1 MIYVFLEV
9 DFMAQV
15 DFEEITLEKYKALE
29 LQMHRE
35 LMGVCRKYISELGIV
50 SIMGILDIVKQ
61 ETVELERAANKV
73 IKSEELEL
81 PDKFEEQKVG
91 EDKGKQGFTFKEGLI

>member
-1 MIYVFLEV
+1 MFLEV
-9 DFMAQV
+9 EFMSQV
-15 DFEEITLEKYKALE
+15 DFEEITLEKYRALE

-35 LMGVCRKYISELGIV
+35 LMGVCRKYITELGIV

-61 ETVELERAANKV
+61 ETVELERAASKV

-81 PDKFEEQKVG
+81 PKGFEEGKV
-91 EDKGKQGFTFKEGLI
+91 EENKPKQGFSFKDGF